1 MSLPLNPMGSPSL
14 SRQESGRLDGGYR
27 FKLVDGKV
35 AQLEEF
41 DKGSWKRERIEA
53 NEVWRFD
60 GTTLTR
66 TETEAGRVSTSTY
79 RDPDRDGV
87 FTRAGRDP
95 LTGLKADG
103 RSPSSSATSS
113 ISEDSYRFKLVDG
126 KVTQLEEFDR
136 GRWKAES
143 IKSNET
149 WTFDGT
155 RLIER
160 ELNRQGAVV
169 TSYSDPDKDGI
180 FTKMGTVFQPIVSGG
195 PQPI

>member
-1 MSLPLNPMGSPSL
+1 MGSPSL
-14 SRQESGRLDGGYR
+14 SRQESGRLDGG
-27 FKLVDGKV
+27 
-35 AQLEEF
+35 
-41 DKGSWKRERIEA
+41 
-53 NEVWRFD
+53 
-60 GTTLTR
+60 
-66 TETEAGRVSTSTY
+66 
-79 RDPDRDGV
+79 
-87 FTRAGRDP
+87 
-95 LTGLKADG
+95 
-103 RSPSSSATSS
+103 
-113 ISEDSYRFKLVDG
+113 YRFKLVDG